1 MEKYFIKFDYG
12 VKPKNQAEKAAR
24 ELALGIDGTLISGA
38 GVASNLLQE
47 IKDEISKINEA
58 NKRCADIAIYTW
70 GSDRNASNISIG
82 GNSNRTGVCYLR
94 IYDVK
99 QEI

>member
-24 ELALGIDGTLISGA
+24 ELALGIDATLISGA
-38 GVASNLLQE
+38 GVVSNLINE
-47 IKDEISKINEA
+47 IKGEISKINEA
-58 NKRCADIAIYTW
+58 NKRCADIAIYAW
-70 GSDRNASNISIG
+70 DSDRNASNISIG

-94 IYDVK
+94 IYEIK